1 MQLLGSEALLTL
13 SLYSSQR
20 CNAYQRFA
28 FSSHFPPPLTS
39 QHFFSIFRCFAITF
53 GGLTAATTDGA
64 VSEHYLGSAN
74 MLIEVATAPA

>member
-1 MQLLGSEALLTL
+1 MQLFDSETLLAL

-20 CNAYQRFA
+20 CNAHQRFP
-28 FSSHFPPPLTS
+28 FSFHFPSPLTS
-39 QHFFSIFRCFAITF
+39 QHFSIFHCFAIIF

-64 VSEHYLGSAN
+64 VSAV